1 MWLPI
6 AFYRF
11 IEKAGEY
18 MTLEE
23 YLSTILG
30 DDEIKLA
37 TLEPAFTFNLE
48 CYEETSHE

>member
-11 IEKAGEY
+11 IEKVGEC
-18 MTLEE
+18 MSLEE
-23 YLSTILG
+23 YLRHILE
-30 DDEIKLA
+30 DEEIELA

-48 CYEETSHE
+48 GYEGTSHE

>member
-11 IEKAGEY
+11 IEKAGKD

-23 YLSTILG
+23 YLSTVLG
-30 DDEIKLA
+30 VEEIKLA

-48 CYEETSHE
+48 GYEETSHE